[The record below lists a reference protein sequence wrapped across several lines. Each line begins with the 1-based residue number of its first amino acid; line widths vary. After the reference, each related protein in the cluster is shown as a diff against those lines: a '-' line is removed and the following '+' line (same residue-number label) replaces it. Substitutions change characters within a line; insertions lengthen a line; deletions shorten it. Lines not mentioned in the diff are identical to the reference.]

1 MTRPE
6 RQLTH
11 LDQKLAEKAARRPEK
26 RKPGAKERRW
36 KKSAERYRAVVAGG
50 GADTGAAQASEGT

>member
-11 LDQKLAEKAARRPEK
+11 LDKKLADKAARRPEN
-26 RKPGAKERRW
+26 RKAGAKERRW
-36 KKSAERYRAVVAGG
+36 KRSADKYRPVVDG
-50 GADTGAAQASEGT
+50 TAAAPAAAEG